1 MNENLES
8 KWMKVWTKLELKWMS
23 MCTQQH
29 IVSEVWDSLYSTL
42 KWYNEREN
50 IKNYLTLIKTNCEKP
65 LVKT

>member
-23 MCTQQH
+23 VCTQQH

-50 IKNYLTLIKTNCEKP
+50 IKNYLTLIKKNCEKP
-65 LVKT
+65 LVST